1 MIKRSLNYWS
11 QETCLSALLV
21 VTVVRFFALT
31 PVTGGGVIIGLVADV
46 ILSLFLLAG
55 GIAMSRYRLYRFSF
69 GAFVVL
75 SIIIRAARALF
86 NLDILNAWDF
96 ILGTITILV
105 VLIII
110 LRMVYQE
117 GPVSGHRIRGAIA
130 AYLLV
135 GVLFGKI
142 YGLIYY
148 LVPGAFN
155 IASTIDQS
163 LEVIGEALFYFSVV
177 TLTTVGYGDI
187 TPAAPLARSFVMCE
201 AFIGPLYP
209 AILIA
214 RLVSLSLVG
223 KMENK
228 G

>member
-21 VTVVRFFALT
+21 VMIVRFFVLV
-31 PVTGGGVIIGLVADV
+31 PLTGGGVIVGFIADV
-46 ILSLFLLAG
+46 VFFLFLLAG
-55 GIAMSRYRLYRFSF
+55 GLAMGRHRLYRFSF
-69 GAFVVL
+69 GAFMVI
-75 SIIIRAARALF
+75 SIIMRAARALF
-86 NLDILNAWDF
+86 DFNALKAWDF
-96 ILGTITILV
+96 IFSTVAI
-105 VLIII
+105 LIILIVI

-117 GPVSGHRIRGAIA
+117 GPVTAHRIRGSVA
-130 AYLLV
+130 AYVLI

-142 YGLIYY
+142 YGIIYY
-148 LVPGAFN
+148 FVPDAFN

-163 LEVIGEALFYFSVV
+163 FEAMGEVLFYFSVV
-177 TLTTVGYGDI
+177 TLATVGYGDI
-187 TPAAPLARSFVMCE
+187 TPAVPLARSFVMCE
-201 AFIGPLYP
+201 AFVGPLYP

-228 G
+228 R

>member
-11 QETCLSALLV
+11 QETSLSALLMV
-21 VTVVRFFALT
+21 LVVRCFAIT
-31 PVTGGGVIIGLVADV
+31 PLTGGGVIISLIADV
-46 ILSLFLLAG
+46 IVSLFLLAG
-55 GIAMSRYRLYRFSF
+55 GIAMSRHRFYHFSF

-86 NLDILNAWDF
+86 NLNALSAWDF
-96 ILGTITILV
+96 ILGTIAILV

-130 AYLLV
+130 AYLLI
-135 GVLFGKI
+135 GVLFSKI
-142 YGLIYY
+142 YGFIYY
-148 LVPGAFN
+148 LAPGAFN
-155 IASTIDQS
+155 IAPAIDQS
-163 LEVIGEALFYFSVV
+163 FEATGEALFYFSVI

-187 TPAAPLARSFVMCE
+187 TPAVPLARSVVMCE
-201 AFIGPLYP
+201 TFIGTFYP
-209 AILIA
+209 TILIA

-223 KMENK
+223 KMEKK

>member
-21 VTVVRFFALT
+21 VMVVRFFVLT
-31 PVTGGGVIIGLVADV
+31 PVTGRGVIIGLVADV

-55 GIAMSRYRLYRFSF
+55 GIAMSSYRLYRFSF
-69 GAFVVL
+69 GAFVAL

-86 NLDILNAWDF
+86 NLNILNTWDF
-96 ILGTITILV
+96 ILGTVTVLI

-117 GPVSGHRIRGAIA
+117 GPVTAHRIRGAIA
-130 AYLLV
+130 AYVLI

-155 IASTIDQS
+155 IAPTIDQS
-163 LEVIGEALFYFSVV
+163 LEAMGEALFYFSVV

-187 TPAAPLARSFVMCE
+187 TPAASLARSFVMCE
-201 AFIGPLYP
+201 AFVGPLYP

-223 KMENK
+223 KMQNK